1 MRRDARTRAAV
12 CEEPLMESGWC
23 PSGRGLGFRSRPE
36 AGSPSN
42 DAALPGASDIHYV
55 PLVMNIEITP
65 KKSDGVERLLQ
76 ISVPIETV
84 RAAEDK
90 AARRYATSVRLP
102 GFRPGKAPPAM
113 VKKKFADAIR
123 QETLESLVQEAYK
136 EVLEREQ
143 LKLASQPHVHDVK
156 FGENEPLTFELHL
169 EVRPDIPL
177 ARTQGFRVQRTERT
191 VTDEQVRDQIEQLR
205 DQRATWAPVEDR
217 AAPGDMVNVVLATSD
232 ETGAMPEGKPY
243 PLVLGAG
250 QAIAGI
256 EELIMEARPG
266 ETVERPVRWPE
277 DFPDEAQR
285 SQMKTVRVTVQDV
298 KRKTVPELD
307 DAFAREVGDFDSMDA
322 LTKAVRDDLEANA
335 ERETESEIRQRLLDD
350 IIGANPFEVP
360 PSWVSQLVEAYGNA
374 YQVPESE
381 KEKFAAEFRPMA
393 ERQVRRDLVI
403 DTVAER
409 ENLTATEADL
419 DDRIAETASKRGADP
434 GQLYASLQK
443 AGRLKELERSITE
456 DKVFKWLLERN
467 TVE

>member
-1 MRRDARTRAAV
+1 
-12 CEEPLMESGWC
+12 
-23 PSGRGLGFRSRPE
+23 
-36 AGSPSN
+36 
-42 DAALPGASDIHYV
+42 
-55 PLVMNIEITP
+55 MNIEITP
-65 KKSDGVERLLQ
+65 KKTDGVERLLQ
-76 ISVPIETV
+76 ISVPVETV

-136 EVLEREQ
+136 EVVEREQ

-169 EVRPDIPL
+169 EVRPEIAL
-177 ARTQGFRVQRTERT
+177 SRTQGFRVQRTERH
-191 VTDEQVRDQIEQLR
+191 VTDEQVREQVEQVR
-205 DQRATWAPVEDR
+205 EQRATWTPVEDR
-217 AAPGDMVNVVLATSD
+217 PAPGDMVTVVLATAD
-232 ETGAMPEGKPY
+232 DTGAMPDGKQY

-250 QAIAGI
+250 QAIPGI
-256 EELIMEARPG
+256 EELIMEARTG
-266 ETVERPVRWPE
+266 QTVERPVKWPE

-285 SQMKTVRVTVQDV
+285 STTKMVRVTLQDV
-298 KRKTVPELD
+298 KRKTLPDLD
-307 DAFAREVGDFDSMDA
+307 DAFAREVGDFDSIDA
-322 LTKAVRDDLEANA
+322 LRKTVRDDLEANA
-335 ERETESEIRQRLLDD
+335 QRETESEVRQRLLDD
-350 IIGANPFEVP
+350 IIGANQFDVP
-360 PSWVSQLVEAYGNA
+360 PSWVAQLVDAYANA
-374 YQVPESE
+374 YQIPETE
-381 KEKFAAEFRPMA
+381 KDRFATEFRPMA

-409 ENLTATEADL
+409 ESLTATEADL
-419 DDRIAETASKRGADP
+419 DDRIAETAAKRGADP

-467 TVE
+467 TVETND